1 MDIDK
6 LKAAESAF
14 FHRYPGGFADPEMV
28 AIGKK
33 HRMDRLIPRAAEQFS
48 EDCFSRT
55 GEISENL
62 TKFVSA
68 SSMVSVFEKPRFRD
82 YIRTLNSNELEKM
95 IGGLHEML
103 YMNEEKGFNQFLGIL
118 RMGKLAKWTLMT
130 VIPAYLR
137 PDRDV
142 FIKPTTVKNIISV
155 FEIENLIYRPQ
166 PSYDFYTR
174 YRDIINRMKGHV
186 DPSLSP
192 SNAAFSGFLMMTMDQ
207 IR

>member
-1 MDIDK
+1 MNIEK
-6 LKAAESAF
+6 LKAAEAAF

-33 HRMDRLIPRAAEQFS
+33 HRMDKLIPRAAEQFS
-48 EDCFSRT
+48 EDSFSRT
-55 GEISENL
+55 GEVSENL

-82 YIRTLNSNELEKM
+82 YTRSLNSNELEQM
-95 IGGLHEML
+95 INGLHEML
-103 YMNEEKGFNQFLGIL
+103 YMDEEKGFNQFLGIL

-142 FIKPTTVKNIISV
+142 FIKPTTVKNVISV
-155 FEIENLIYRPQ
+155 FEIENLVYRPQ
-166 PSYDFYTR
+166 PSYDFYRR
-174 YRDIINRMKGHV
+174 YRDIINGMKGHV

-192 SNAAFSGFLMMTMDQ
+192 GNAAFSGFLMMTMEQ